1 MRVILQLFKV
11 AMVTRDLYPDMHNP
25 FRGTIMIFFSI
36 YILSCITIIYY
47 DSSIVSAS
55 QGGLAVLYNDIKM

>member
-1 MRVILQLFKV
+1 
-11 AMVTRDLYPDMHNP
+11 MVTRDLYPDMHNP